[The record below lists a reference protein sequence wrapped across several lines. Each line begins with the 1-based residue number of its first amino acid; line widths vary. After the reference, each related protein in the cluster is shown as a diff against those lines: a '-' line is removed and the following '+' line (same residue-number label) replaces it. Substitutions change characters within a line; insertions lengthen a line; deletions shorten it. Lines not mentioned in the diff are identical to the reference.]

1 MKLKYFE
8 DFEPNLSDHIAIS
21 INYIADLKLY
31 ENKEKKLLRVET
43 ENNIITFK
51 NSLLNVD
58 WDLYFAGKN
67 DNNLSMQIT
76 ENMSHSYNISF
87 PKKYLTKKSK
97 PTIKYSKNSNRI
109 RKHLHFLND
118 ICKHSNN
125 NIKKEYCA
133 FKKII

>member
-1 MKLKYFE
+1 M
-8 DFEPNLSDHIAIS
+8 
-21 INYIADLKLY
+21 
-31 ENKEKKLLRVET
+31 ET
-43 ENNIITFK
+43 KNNIIAFK

-76 ENMSHSYNISF
+76 KNMSHSYNISF
-87 PKKYLTKKSK
+87 PKKYLTKNSK
-97 PTIKYSKNSNRI
+97 PTIKYSKNANRM

-125 NIKKEYCA
+125 NNNIKKEYCA
-133 FKKII
+133 LKKLSKNYM